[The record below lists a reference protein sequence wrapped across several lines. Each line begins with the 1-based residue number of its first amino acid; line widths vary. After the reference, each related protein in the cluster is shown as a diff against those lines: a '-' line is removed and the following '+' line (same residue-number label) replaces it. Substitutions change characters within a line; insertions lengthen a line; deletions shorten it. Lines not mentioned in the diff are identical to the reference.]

1 MSLREV
7 IKARRKVL
15 GLSQQDLAE
24 MSGVS
29 LPTVKDIERGLANPS
44 LSTISKLPNFE
55 TFFFIILLYNQNP
68 KKKKGIR
75 SIRNRNR
82 ALAKYIITYYI
93 KLLIWN
99 FSAYCKSA

>member
-44 LSTISKLPNFE
+44 LSTISKLLDVLGME
-55 TFFFIILLYNQNP
+55 IVYRVRQKI
-68 KKKKGIR
+68 
-75 SIRNRNR
+75 
-82 ALAKYIITYYI
+82 
-93 KLLIWN
+93 
-99 FSAYCKSA
+99 

>member
-15 GLSQQDLAE
+15 GISQQDLAE

-44 LSTISKLPNFE
+44 LSTISKLLDVLGMD
-55 TFFFIILLYNQNP
+55 IVYRVRQKI
-68 KKKKGIR
+68 
-75 SIRNRNR
+75 
-82 ALAKYIITYYI
+82 
-93 KLLIWN
+93 
-99 FSAYCKSA
+99 

>member
-15 GLSQQDLAE
+15 GISQQDLAE

-44 LSTISKLPNFE
+44 LSTISKLLDVLGME
-55 TFFFIILLYNQNP
+55 IVYHVRQKI
-68 KKKKGIR
+68 
-75 SIRNRNR
+75 
-82 ALAKYIITYYI
+82 
-93 KLLIWN
+93 
-99 FSAYCKSA
+99 